1 MKLTKKD
8 KVVYTLIIILGI
20 LAFIVSTV
28 LLMRTEKAEAATTT
42 NGTYYPDLLA
52 DVPLGDLQEQVQT
65 MVANNKYIVIT
76 KIGETY
82 YYVLSSNV
90 LSAGKSSG
98 NYKIGTAGVC
108 PIKFSL
114 SSGVSILAGGSSVI
128 LMDSGSNYVIGS
140 NYDYRNGWKTELSSC
155 PYNNLDYPTPAPVYS
170 YSSTG
175 PYAYFPN
182 IYLSDNKAVFD
193 VKGEVVSDFM
203 EMDVV
208 FNIKLP
214 ARAYNGKSLGQY
226 FKDLLNNPSAGS
238 GTYDIKKNLQ
248 FFPAVPVKLER
259 VPLEKNEKTGEW
271 RISWSFPELFEVLE
285 TLIDEPLHTRYGIT
299 ENEMESIIGKWILA
313 QSYCETIETVIY
325 NKDVTN
331 SVWITGPLAIS
342 RYGLDGILTLGYKV
356 EKDSSEVLTSDKI
369 NAENNA
375 LQDMLQGKDSEIEDL
390 KTQINHISDYGLV
403 GMDNWNETSVWKT
416 FKSLSSGLLDIG
428 PAFLSISSTVG
439 CVFAFLPGEIQGVI
453 YFGFLAFIVI
463 AIIKVLRG

>member
-28 LLMRTEKAEAATTT
+28 LLMRTEKAEAANQTFEFKHFSGMITET
-42 NGTYYPDLLA
+42 LPDDKPFYFWALDA
-52 DVPLGDLQEQVQT
+52 GE
-65 MVANNKYIVIT
+65 Y
-76 KIGETY
+76 GETY
-82 YYVLSSNV
+82 FDLFYEFSNIPK
-90 LSAGKSSG
+90 ARWW
-98 NYKIGTAGVC
+98 
-108 PIKFSL
+108 
-114 SSGVSILAGGSSVI
+114 
-128 LMDSGSNYVIGS
+128 GSNYPLDINWNIPS
-140 NYDYRNGWKTELSSC
+140 RTFAAS
-155 PYNNLDYPTPAPVYS
+155 YNNLTWTEGSYMVKLKDSTSYYSNFDLYTVEGQLIYPANPYIPAPSYS
-170 YSSTG
+170 YSSAG

-193 VKGEVVSDFM
+193 VKGDVVSDFM
-203 EMDVV
+203 EMDVT

-214 ARAYNGKSLGQY
+214 ARSYNGKSLGQY

-248 FFPAVPVKLER
+248 FFPAVSVKLER

-271 RISWSFPELFEVLE
+271 RISWSFLELFEVLE

-299 ENEMESIIGKWILA
+299 ENEMDSIIGKWILA

-356 EKDSSEVLTSDKI
+356 EKESSEVLTSDKI

-403 GMDNWNETSVWKT
+403 GMDNWNETNVWKT